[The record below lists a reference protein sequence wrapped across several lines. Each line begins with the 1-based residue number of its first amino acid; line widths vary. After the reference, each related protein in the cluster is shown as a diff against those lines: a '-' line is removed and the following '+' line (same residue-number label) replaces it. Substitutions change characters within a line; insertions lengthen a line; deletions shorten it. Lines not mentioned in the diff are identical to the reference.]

1 MQNNTINFCFPL
13 KHSSLQTK
21 QTRGF
26 TRTQKK
32 REINIPRD
40 QKENEN
46 GKEDNHSHNAF
57 SQIYKI
63 HNNELTNTTNQ
74 QFLPR
79 RNRTNHG

>member
-1 MQNNTINFCFPL
+1 M
-13 KHSSLQTK
+13 
-21 QTRGF
+21 
-26 TRTQKK
+26 
-32 REINIPRD
+32 EINIPRD

-46 GKEDNHSHNAF
+46 GKEDDHSHNAF

-79 RNRTNHG
+79 RNQTNHG